1 MSLALSALR
10 TTITGAYSRPRGLGS
25 TLYNLAFEYAASLTD
40 GTGANQA
47 DILYLSD
54 PANPLSLGAGADNN
68 LDLSGTTP
76 DAIGDSTVFVK
87 VKVIAIKAEPTNTDI
102 IRIGGA
108 AANPFL
114 GPFGSATFKQD
125 IGPNGLYHVVNP
137 VAGWT
142 VTPGTGDILRINNP
156 GAGTALYHV
165 LIIGCSA

>member
-1 MSLALSALR
+1 MSLALSSLR
-10 TTITGAYSRPRGLGS
+10 TTIAGAYSRPRGLGT
-25 TLYNLAFEYAASLTD
+25 TLYNLAFEYVASLAD

-47 DILYLSD
+47 DLLYLND
-54 PANPLSLGAGADNN
+54 PANPLSLAAAADNN
-68 LDLSGTTP
+68 LDLNNLLT
-76 DAIGDSTVFVK
+76 DAIGDPTPFVK
-87 VKVIAIKAEPTNTDI
+87 VKVIAMVPLDTNTDI
-102 IRIGGA
+102 MRIGGA

-125 IGPNGLYHVVNP
+125 VSPGGLYHVVNRI
-137 VAGWT
+137 AGWT